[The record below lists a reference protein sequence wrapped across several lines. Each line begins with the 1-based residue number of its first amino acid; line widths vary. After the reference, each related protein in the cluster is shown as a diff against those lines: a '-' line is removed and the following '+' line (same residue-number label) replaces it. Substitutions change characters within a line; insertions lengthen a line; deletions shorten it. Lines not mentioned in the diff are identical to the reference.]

1 MQSHHSSGFKGLI
14 HWLSTPQHGSS
25 QTPMAHAEDVEC
37 ELFLDC
43 FEVAM
48 TAKQAATES
57 RARERKI
64 AARLGLLSWSP
75 H

>member
-1 MQSHHSSGFKGLI
+1 
-14 HWLSTPQHGSS
+14 
-25 QTPMAHAEDVEC
+25 MAHAEDVEC

-57 RARERKI
+57 V
-64 AARLGLLSWSP
+64 RLAKS
-75 H
+75 